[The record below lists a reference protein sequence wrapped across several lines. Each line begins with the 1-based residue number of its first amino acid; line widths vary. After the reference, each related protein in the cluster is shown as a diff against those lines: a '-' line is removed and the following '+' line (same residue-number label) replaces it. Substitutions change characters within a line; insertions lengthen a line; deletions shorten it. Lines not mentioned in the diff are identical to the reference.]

1 MLVQAR
7 AELRGDEVL
16 ALLRDLDDLLDGVG
30 RERAVVAAAETA
42 HELGEGGGAV
52 DDDVAR
58 RAHRRHGRVGDGA
71 DSSADAS
78 ADASASLRTGRRRL
92 FRLRLLR

>member
-7 AELRGDEVL
+7 TEPRDEVL

-42 HELGEGGGAV
+42 HELGEGGSAIRTTSP
-52 DDDVAR
+52 A
-58 RAHRRHGRVGDGA
+58 AHRRHGRVGRRRLFRRRLRH
-71 DSSADAS
+71 
-78 ADASASLRTGRRRL
+78 ASASLRTGRRRL